1 MQGRGMSGKKRK
13 RGRPITRRVEI
24 HASAEQIAKA
34 IFRNAKPTDPSR
46 RIVKKP
52 RG

>member
-1 MQGRGMSGKKRK
+1 MSKPNPK

-24 HASAEQIAKA
+24 NATAERIAKA
-34 IFRNAKPTDPSR
+34 IFMNAKPPDPSK

-52 RG
+52 RD